1 MIAAPFAVVLDA
13 NVLYPFSLRDCL
25 LRAAEEGL
33 YQVLWSE
40 QILEEVRRNLVANGV
55 MPDTSAQR
63 LIQVMNE
70 AFPEA
75 LTSVSDGLIARMRN
89 HPKDRHVVAAAVSA
103 GAQLIVTSNL
113 RDFKVLPAGI
123 EALSPD
129 DFLRDLF
136 DLDPP
141 LLVSIVRSQAA
152 ALRRPPRTFEEFVA
166 GLSKSVPEF
175 AKAIGQHASNLT

>member
-123 EALSPD
+123 EALSPTTSCGTSSTSTHRC
-129 DFLRDLF
+129 LSRLCAAKQR
-136 DLDPP
+136 LYAVLPARSKSS
-141 LLVSIVRSQAA
+141 LLAYRSRSPSS
-152 ALRRPPRTFEEFVA
+152 RRPSDNT
-166 GLSKSVPEF
+166 L
-175 AKAIGQHASNLT
+175 AI